1 MPFLEGANEFTDLT
15 FFDIA
20 GGSLVTIDAENVLTN
35 YGDSTIRDE
44 ALVIID
50 GWRSLRKSPHLAVAT
65 NNRDPGYIADLKEQL
80 PDSVPVLSG
89 IDYESKKTSDEM
101 FLAAAAMFNVNP
113 EEAIHIDDQLLSF
126 RGARMA
132 GYMRGILVKPYGGT
146 SHKGVKLGRALD
158 YPVRTTLNVV
168 QGINVLRTDGIDG

>member
-1 MPFLEGANEFTDLT
+1 MAFLEGANDFTDLT
-15 FFDIA
+15 YFDIA
-20 GGSLVTIDAENVLTN
+20 GGRLVTIDAENVLTH
-35 YGDSTIRDE
+35 YSDSTIRDE

-50 GWRSLRKSPHLAVAT
+50 GWESLRNPPRLAVAT
-65 NNRDPGYIADLKEQL
+65 NNRDIGYIADLKEQL

-89 IDYESKKTSDEM
+89 IDHKSKNTSDEM
-101 FLAAAAMFNVNP
+101 FLAAAALFGVNP

-158 YPVRTTLNVV
+158 YPVRTTLKVV
-168 QGINVLRTDGIDG
+168 QGINGFRTDGIDG